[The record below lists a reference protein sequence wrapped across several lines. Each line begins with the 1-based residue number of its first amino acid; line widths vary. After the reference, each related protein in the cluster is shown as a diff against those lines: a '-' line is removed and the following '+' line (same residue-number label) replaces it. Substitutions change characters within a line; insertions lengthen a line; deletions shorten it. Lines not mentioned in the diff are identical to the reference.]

1 MKKENISMKQEEKVT
16 TLPKVVKPF
25 TVDTLPSLPSEITTT
40 VWYQNSVN
48 NSQLSNVGGDNW
60 KMTLYECL
68 NHKTGKYDIEVIK
81 TKIDILTQFG
91 KRPPKSEGVGGR
103 GEDYS
108 QNMIDLTTDIDLLVN
123 KKGKDSCFEGKSG
136 KLYKLHKFFREYV
149 VVNGKTVML
158 TTVKKGTKYTD
169 GTGNQLTK

>member
-1 MKKENISMKQEEKVT
+1 MKKETLTMKQEQKGT

-48 NSQLSNVGGDNW
+48 NTQLTNVGGDNW

-91 KRPPKSEGVGGR
+91 KRPPKSEGVGGK

-108 QNMIDLTTDIDLLVN
+108 QNMIDLTVEIDKLVN
-123 KKGKDSCFEGKSG
+123 KTSEGKCYTGKSG
-136 KLYKLHKFFREYV
+136 KFYRLHKFFREYV

-158 TTVKKGTKYTD
+158 TTVKKGTTYTD
-169 GTGNQLTK
+169 GTGTEHTK